1 MRVKHQVAD
10 LLESVFFDLVES
22 LSNVTSRADGNR
34 ALQQLVREYG
44 LTHATY
50 LGINIPTLTDRPTPE
65 QSIYFVTTYADAWC
79 EHYVRSGYV
88 QIDPVIRNGM
98 AGILP
103 FDWKDL
109 PVETPLQRQFFGE
122 AQDHGIGL
130 NGLSFPIR
138 GAHGETAL
146 FSINRAAKD
155 DEWAKLKRQCA
166 RDFQVLAYHFH
177 TQVLQAE
184 GVRFTYPALSRRELE
199 CLKWAA
205 AGKTQWETGVIMHIS
220 AETVKYYLE
229 NARVKLGAI
238 NTLQAVTKAIA
249 ALLI

>member
-1 MRVKHQVAD
+1 MI
-10 LLESVFFDLVES
+10 ESIFFDLVEN
-22 LSNVTSRADGNR
+22 LADVKSRADGNR
-34 ALQQLVREYG
+34 ALRQLTQEYG

-50 LGINIPTLTDRPTPE
+50 LGINIPTLTDRTTPE

-79 EHYVRSGYV
+79 EHYVKSGYV
-88 QIDPVIRNGM
+88 QIDPIIRNGM

-109 PVETPLQRQFFGE
+109 PQETPVQRRFFGE
-122 AQDHGIGL
+122 AHEHGIGL

-146 FSINRAAKD
+146 FSINSAARD
-155 DEWAKLKRQCA
+155 EEWAKLKRQCA

-177 TQVLQAE
+177 TQILEAE
-184 GVRFTYPALSRRELE
+184 GVRFNDPALSRREIE

-205 AGKTQWETGVIMHIS
+205 AGKTQWETGIIMHIS

-229 NARVKLGAI
+229 NARVKLGTI
-238 NTLQAVTKAIA
+238 NTVQAVTKAIA
-249 ALLI
+249 ARLI